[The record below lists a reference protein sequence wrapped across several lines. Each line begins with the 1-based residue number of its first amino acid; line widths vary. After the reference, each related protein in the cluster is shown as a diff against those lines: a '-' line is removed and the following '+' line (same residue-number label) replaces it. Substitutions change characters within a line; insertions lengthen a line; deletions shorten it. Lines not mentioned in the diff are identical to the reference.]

1 MDIAALSTSMAQAS
15 TNQMVS
21 LAVTKLAINTS
32 VQQTSDLTQMMEQS
46 VSPNLGKNIDFRV

>member
-21 LAVTKLAINTS
+21 LAVTKLAMNTA
-32 VQQTSDLTQMMEQS
+32 VQQASDMTQMMEQS
-46 VSPNLGKNIDFRV
+46 VSPNLGTNFDVRV

>member
-21 LAVTKLAINTS
+21 LAVTKLAMNTA
-32 VQQTSDLTQMMEQS
+32 VQQASDMTQMMEQS
-46 VSPNLGKNIDFRV
+46 VSPNLGKNFDVRV